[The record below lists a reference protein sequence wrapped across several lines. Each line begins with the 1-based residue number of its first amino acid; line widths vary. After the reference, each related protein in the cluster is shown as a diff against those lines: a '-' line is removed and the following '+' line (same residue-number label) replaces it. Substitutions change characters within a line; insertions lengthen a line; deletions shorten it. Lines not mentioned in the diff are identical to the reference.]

1 MSSPLGLPRRIGH
14 TAPIT
19 SLSFLG
25 SSYLLASETSVVNV
39 FSSASPSPLLHQ
51 HRLFHRDRIHGIVLN
66 ETHVLFW
73 GGRSLAIL
81 PITDVVNAAELQ
93 VKEILAPDW
102 ILSAAFLPSGDVVV
116 VGAHNEV
123 LVYKDGKWTTTSCGV
138 TERTMLYSADLRVG
152 AKSEVT
158 VAAGTVFGEIVIWE
172 LHPGN
177 QKGRITKRFRGH
189 EGSVFAVR
197 FHPEGRWVA
206 SCSDDRTLRVWDLE
220 ATTEDDKERGTTG
233 FEEVEGEAKGG
244 KGCVAMGWGHQARPW
259 GVRFLPAEEG
269 DGDGVDFV
277 KLASVAEDLTARFW
291 RFKTGGGKGTQMM
304 ENTNTYMMHQGKNV
318 WGFAFDFERK
328 LMATGGADGRVAVVD
343 YAEDVEKREE
353 WDLGVIAPLPEE
365 EAVPEPVPEPTP
377 ADDAEVKDAKPKKKP
392 KKVKKKLDAFK
403 NYAVLDKERF
413 VVTTVFGRLL
423 LHNITENSWRTIGT
437 LNSLSKWSVVGAWE
451 DSGIVALGDLEGNL
465 GIIDIDNNREWWWN
479 AAGRGKVADVLI
491 QGKKGSEFFKR
502 NPQLCQLTYESYLP
516 IDNFQV
522 ITTSVSYETSVLH
535 SFTLQPTG
543 PPLRKTTLLNL
554 PSSKFTVTSALVT
567 EAQLFLGSRT
577 GDLAIYSPPPSST
590 SDATIDPISYHPTL
604 YSPDALTS
612 LLLSPSGTLLTTSF
626 NGLHTTHSLPSLEAT
641 HISKPGNITNI
652 TGQSFGHQG
661 DLNIF
666 GFRGTRFIVHNL
678 STSTDVLSIDC
689 GGGHRAWSYSPLHS
703 WFLWTQA
710 VRAQSCR
717 VLRPRTAILKHG
729 SHGREIK
736 TISFC
741 PKTGLIATGAEDTVI
756 RISFVDAEGR
766 VKEERAVQIKRHTT
780 GVQCL
785 QWSEDGERL
794 VSSGGVDEL
803 FVFRVRVQGGQI
815 GVTEEA
821 VLPVE
826 GKDEE
831 VRICGVDVV
840 RRDGGYLVAG
850 AMSDG
855 WVKVWS
861 YEPAKGW
868 GLVNKTMY
876 AERCMMHVKFLELEK
891 ELGLMTAATDGV
903 VVVYTGLEG
912 SMEQVWKQTVHQSS
926 VKALSAEVEWGRVK
940 VYTGGD
946 DCAIAVTEVDTKEWK
961 TIRCDVVPRAHASA
975 VTEVLRVGEKL
986 VSVGLDQRI
995 RIWGGQLKRV
1005 AMEDSIVPDI
1015 SGAVMVRS
1023 DVVVVAGVGIES
1035 WKLE

>member
-1 MSSPLGLPRRIGH
+1 M
-14 TAPIT
+14 
-19 SLSFLG
+19 
-25 SSYLLASETSVVNV
+25 V
-39 FSSASPSPLLHQ
+39 
-51 HRLFHRDRIHGIVLN
+51 
-66 ETHVLFW
+66 
-73 GGRSLAIL
+73 
-81 PITDVVNAAELQ
+81 
-93 VKEILAPDW
+93 
-102 ILSAAFLPSGDVVV
+102 
-116 VGAHNEV
+116 
-123 LVYKDGKWTTTSCGV
+123 
-138 TERTMLYSADLRVG
+138 
-152 AKSEVT
+152 
-158 VAAGTVFGEIVIWE
+158 
-172 LHPGN
+172 
-177 QKGRITKRFRGH
+177 
-189 EGSVFAVR
+189 
-197 FHPEGRWVA
+197 
-206 SCSDDRTLRVWDLE
+206 
-220 ATTEDDKERGTTG
+220 DDKERETTG
-233 FEEVEGEAKGG
+233 FEEVEGEANGG

-259 GVRFLPAEEG
+259 GIRFLPAEEG
-269 DGDGVDFV
+269 DGDRVGFV
-277 KLASVAEDLTARFW
+277 KLASISEDLTARFW
-291 RFKTGGGKGTQMM
+291 RFKPGGEKGTQMM
-304 ENTNTYMMHQGKNV
+304 ENTNTYTMHQGKNV
-318 WGFAFDFERK
+318 WGFAFDFERQ
-328 LMATGGADGRVAVVD
+328 LMATGGADGRVAVLD
-343 YAEDVEKREE
+343 YSEDVEKRNE
-353 WDLGVIAPLPEE
+353 WHLEVIAPLPEE
-365 EAVPEPVPEPTP
+365 EAVPEPVPESTP
-377 ADDAEVKDAKPKKKP
+377 VDDADVKDTKPKKKP

-423 LHNITENSWRTIGT
+423 LHNTTENSWRTIGT
-437 LNSLSKWSVVGAWE
+437 YNSLSKWSVVGAWE
-451 DSGIVALGDLEGNL
+451 DTGIVALGNIEGNI
-465 GIIDIDNNREWWWN
+465 GIIDIDSNREWWWN

-491 QGKKGSEFFKR
+491 QGKNG
-502 NPQLCQLTYESYLP
+502 N
-516 IDNFQV
+516 NFQV

-543 PPLRKTTLLNL
+543 SPLRKTTTLNL

-577 GDLAIYSPPPSST
+577 GDLAIYSLPPAST
-590 SDATIDPISYHPTL
+590 SDATIDPISYHPAL

-612 LLLSPSGTLLTTSF
+612 LILSPSGSLLTSSF

-641 HISKPGNITNI
+641 HISRPGNITNI
-652 TGQSFGHQG
+652 TGQFFGHHG

-678 STSTDVLSIDC
+678 FTSTDVLSIDC
-689 GGGHRAWSYSPLHS
+689 GGGHRAWFYSPLNS

-717 VLRPRTAILKHG
+717 FIRPRTAILKHG

-756 RISFVDAEGR
+756 RISFVDSEGR
-766 VKEERAVQIKRHTT
+766 VEEDRAVQIKRHTT

-821 VLPVE
+821 VLPVK

-840 RRDGGYLVAG
+840 HRDGRYLVAG

-861 YEPAKGW
+861 YEPGKGW
-868 GLVNKTMY
+868 GLVNKVMY

-891 ELGLMTAATDGV
+891 NLGLMTAATDGAV
-903 VVVYTGLEG
+903 VIYTGLEAR
-912 SMEQVWKQTVHQSS
+912 MEQVWKQTVHQSS
-926 VKALSAEVEWGRVK
+926 VKALSAEVQLDIVK

-946 DCAIAVTEVDTKEWK
+946 DCAVAVTELDTKEWK

-995 RIWGGQLKRV
+995 RIWDGQLKRM
-1005 AMEDSIVPDI
+1005 AMKDSMVPDI
-1015 SGAVMVRS
+1015 SGAVMVKS